1 MPHGTEGGDVDLVRA
16 HGDVPRLCN
25 QGQDDDL
32 FVPVLSRQNEVS
44 HRCYKLVHYLF
55 REPAGQPLTTAC
67 TCYATVPREVVI
79 SKQHSRETAAA
90 SVADGAGG
98 GAGTV
103 LEAAVVVSE
112 PEPEPELPPPPI
124 E

>member
-44 HRCYKLVHYLF
+44 HCCYKLVHYLF
-55 REPAGQPLTTAC
+55 RAEPAGQPLTAC

-79 SKQHSRETAAA
+79 SKQHSRETAA